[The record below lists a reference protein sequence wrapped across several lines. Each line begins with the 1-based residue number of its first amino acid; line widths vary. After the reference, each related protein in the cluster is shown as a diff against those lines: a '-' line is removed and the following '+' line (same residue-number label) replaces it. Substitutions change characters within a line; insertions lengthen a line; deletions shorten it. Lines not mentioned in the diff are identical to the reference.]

1 MKTVHHNVR
10 YILVLSLTHHAV
22 LEKDQETSY
31 NKSDTLDHGTN
42 HAQVAFLPEIIR
54 DIIFPAAYTL

>member
-1 MKTVHHNVR
+1 M
-10 YILVLSLTHHAV
+10 YIQSLTHHAM